1 MPGNGH
7 AHPRTVLAVAFVWL
21 LAACTSAAPDT
32 TPRVATATGTPSNAT
47 PPAETPIPGCLPQCW
62 VGQLTRPGPISGDY
76 STVYFFGGQMTVTVP
91 DGWYGYEDSTG
102 ELAIGHPDDE
112 SARLEF
118 WIDVYAAS
126 DPAGTQ
132 DPSIERTGEA
142 VVAWFVDKPIIDV
155 VERAPTTLGGIPA
168 ESIEYRRNEDGANED
183 PDCPA
188 EIQPCA
194 VEFGY
199 PEWDGTFSEGDA
211 FHSQLIV
218 ANAVW
223 GGEHHSIYAM
233 FWAIGPAYD
242 AQIEE
247 ARAIID
253 SVTLPLGVEA
263 P

>member
-21 LAACTSAAPDT
+21 LAACTSAVPAA
-32 TPRVATATGTPSNAT
+32 TPRGATATSSGVPS
-47 PPAETPIPGCLPQCW
+47 PAATPIPGCLPQCW

-76 STVYFFGGQMTVTVP
+76 STIYFFGGQMTVTVP

-112 SARLEF
+112 NARLEF

-126 DPAGTQ
+126 DPAGAQ
-132 DPSIERTGEA
+132 HPSVERTADA
-142 VVAWFVDKPIIDV
+142 VVAWFVEKPIIDV
-155 VERAPTTLGGIPA
+155 VERAPTTLGGLPA
-168 ESIEYRRNEDGANED
+168 ESIEYQRNEDGSNED

-199 PEWDGTFSEGDA
+199 PEWDGAFSEGDA

-218 ANAVW
+218 ADAVW

-233 FWAIGPAYD
+233 FWAIGQAYD
-242 AQIEE
+242 EQIGE
-247 ARAIID
+247 ALAIID
-253 SVTLPLGVEA
+253 SATLPLGVEA